1 MRIDSGTNVRTARR
15 AFIFRGAALIAS
27 IAACSA
33 AGQTPGP
40 VRGDA
45 IRAHVEF
52 LADDLLEGRGT
63 GSRGYALAAAYV
75 AAQFQQLGLAPG
87 GDRTDAAASYLQT
100 VPLLEATPVLPG
112 SAAKLTY
119 EGKSVAFEYSADYLP
134 SADYSAPN
142 ATLTAPLAFV
152 GFGVTAPELD
162 YDDFA
167 GVDVRDRIA
176 VVLSGAPAKFPHN
189 QRAYYSWSGS
199 KYPNLIEHGAVGVIV
214 VDTPADAAR
223 TPWERRVAMSWQPQ
237 MRWLDAN
244 DQPVDAY
251 PELKQSF
258 RFNREAAAK
267 LLQGGAP
274 TLDDV
279 FAAAEAGSP
288 QAFELPG
295 LVTLTTTTGLRRTE
309 SHNVVGILRGSDPQL
324 RRQYIVISAHL
335 DHLGRGAAVNGD
347 AIYNGAHDNASG
359 IAVLLETARSIVSSG
374 AAPKRSII
382 FLAVTAE
389 EKGLLGSDFFA
400 QHPGIPKNAIVAN
413 INIDMPMLF
422 GPTRDVMSIGAQHT
436 TLGPAAERAA
446 NAQGYIMTPDN
457 APAEVRFIRS
467 DQFSFIKQGVP
478 SIYLGGGYYARS
490 RSPDIEALREE
501 FFRTHYHRP
510 SDDLSL
516 PMHYAGAVDLA
527 LINARLALEIANQT
541 ERPRWHRG
549 DFFGVK
555 FGRTARSA
563 AK

>member
-1 MRIDSGTNVRTARR
+1 MRIDSGSNVRATRR
-15 AFIFRGAALIAS
+15 MRGATVLIATL
-27 IAACSA
+27 AASGV

-40 VRGDA
+40 VRSDA

-87 GDRTDAAASYLQT
+87 GDKTDDNASYLQT
-100 VPLLEATPVLPG
+100 VRLLEATPVVPG
-112 SAAKLTY
+112 SAAKLTL
-119 EGKSVAFEYSADYLP
+119 EGKSQSFEYGTDYLP

-162 YDDFA
+162 YDDLA
-167 GVDVRDRIA
+167 TVDVRDRIA

-189 QRAYYSWSGS
+189 QRAYYSWGGS
-199 KYPNLIEHGAVGVIV
+199 KYPNLIEHGAVAVVV
-214 VDTPADAAR
+214 VDTPTDAAR
-223 TPWERRVAMSWQPQ
+223 TPWERRVLMSGQPQ
-237 MRWLDAN
+237 MRWIDEN

-251 PELKQSF
+251 PELQQVF
-258 RFNREAAAK
+258 RFSQDAAAK
-267 LLQGGAP
+267 LFQNGGP
-274 TLDDV
+274 TLEEV
-279 FAAAEAGSP
+279 FAAAEAGTP
-288 QAFELPG
+288 QGFELPG

-359 IAVLLETARSIVSSG
+359 IAVLLETARSIVTG
-374 AAPKRSII
+374 DQPPKRSII

-400 QHPGIPKNAIVAN
+400 QHPGVPRGAIVAN
-413 INIDMPMLF
+413 INIDMPMLL
-422 GPTRDVMSIGAQHT
+422 GPTRDIMSIGAQHT
-436 TLGPAAERAA
+436 SLGPAAERAVR
-446 NAQGYIMTPDN
+446 AQGYIMTPDN
-457 APAEVRFIRS
+457 APAEVLFIRS

-478 SIYLGGGYYARS
+478 SIHLGGGYLS
-490 RSPDIEALREE
+490 RPRGPDIEALRED
-501 FFRTHYHRP
+501 FLRTHYHRP

-527 LINARLALEIANQT
+527 LINARLALDIANQAN
-541 ERPRWHRG
+541 RPHWNRG
-549 DFFGVK
+549 DFFGMK
-555 FGRTARSA
+555 FRRPARTATQ
-563 AK
+563 